1 MSRVEFFPGC
11 RIRIFASKG
20 SKTKREFPF
29 CSFFLCNLTKES
41 KGMDLQGTPMVALVD
56 PASANSSFRSAWRSS
71 KPVLDKMMQRD
82 GGVIISWAN
91 IRGGH
96 RLAACFAFIKLA
108 LSRPLSSPPFHPLL
122 SLQLLIKADI
132 KGIKCGVIVGRE
144 RGHETIPRYFFP
156 YLSSRFRGIIQTMS
170 IIRFQR
176 LVRPALF
183 SSSSLVWSRIR
194 REESWFHLDQSVAR
208 LIN

>member
-1 MSRVEFFPGC
+1 
-11 RIRIFASKG
+11 
-20 SKTKREFPF
+20 
-29 CSFFLCNLTKES
+29 
-41 KGMDLQGTPMVALVD
+41 
-56 PASANSSFRSAWRSS
+56 
-71 KPVLDKMMQRD
+71 MQRD

-108 LSRPLSSPPFHPLL
+108 LSRPLSSPPFHSLL

-176 LVRPALF
+176 LVRPFFLLPPLF
-183 SSSSLVWSRIR
+183 DQDSKGGKLISFRSIR
-194 REESWFHLDQSVAR
+194 CK
-208 LIN
+208 IN